1 MRLQFPLV
9 ISAALFIGACSIG
22 KPIPTPTTYS
32 IDPASAVADAGA
44 PAHPERL
51 RVGRVQVAAPY
62 DRPALVYRLTTVR
75 YASDPY
81 HAFLAEPG
89 PMLGNRIAAWLDQA
103 GLFKAVAGP
112 GSTPPASLVLEA
124 TVTELYGDFQRNA
137 EPAAVMAIRITI
149 VDQVSVRPQVTYERT
164 ISRRI
169 PLANTTPEDLVR
181 GYDTALAEILSQL
194 ATDLSAPVAH

>member
-1 MRLQFPLV
+1 
-9 ISAALFIGACSIG
+9 
-22 KPIPTPTTYS
+22 
-32 IDPASAVADAGA
+32 
-44 PAHPERL
+44 
-51 RVGRVQVAAPY
+51 
-62 DRPALVYRLTTVR
+62 LTTVR

-124 TVTELYGDFQRNA
+124 TVTELYGDFQQNA
-137 EPAAVMAIRITI
+137 KPAAVMAIRITI
-149 VDQVSVRPQVTYERT
+149 VDQASARPQVTYERT

-169 PLANTTPEDLVR
+169 PLANATPEDLVR
-181 GYDTALAEILSQL
+181 GYDTALADILSQL
-194 ATDLSAPVAH
+194 ASDLSAPMAH